1 MLCAGHRQPHTPCH
15 LLQRTTALR
24 VCGFVTVQNEK
35 SGAFLPSQDG
45 SRRLR
50 DPRAMRNDYGRLPY
64 HLAMRKGLTW
74 LGEMLDPSVP
84 VRCAPG
90 TCLQFAAAA
99 GAGTGWAYEQQQWA
113 SEQLPAAAVHRCV
126 G

>member
-1 MLCAGHRQPHTPCH
+1 MNLHAAGRAKEQLLSLLGFPCSCCSRCTTSIGCVFAAV
-15 LLQRTTALR
+15 LL
-24 VCGFVTVQNEK
+24 QNEK

-64 HLAMRKGLTW
+64 HLAMRKGLIW

-90 TCLQFAAAA
+90 TCCQFVTA
-99 GAGTGWAYEQQQWA
+99 QQW
-113 SEQLPAAAVHRCV
+113 STV
-126 G
+126 GY

>member
-1 MLCAGHRQPHTPCH
+1 MDWHQVDLLLLLSTVLVARRGPAVLDTP
-15 LLQRTTALR
+15 LLLLY
-24 VCGFVTVQNEK
+24 VVQNEK

-45 SRRLR
+45 ARRLR

-84 VRCAPG
+84 VRCA
-90 TCLQFAAAA
+90 AAAA
-99 GAGTGWAYEQQQWA
+99 ELQ
-113 SEQLPAAAVHRCV
+113 HD
-126 G
+126 

>member
-1 MLCAGHRQPHTPCH
+1 M
-15 LLQRTTALR
+15 
-24 VCGFVTVQNEK
+24 QNEK
-35 SGAFLPSQDG
+35 SGAFLPSADG

-84 VRCAPG
+84 VRCACTVKNQNLQRMHWQG
-90 TCLQFAAAA
+90 STTCSVVHACDNYRHVI
-99 GAGTGWAYEQQQWA
+99 GVMMSVRHGVMVSVRHGY
-113 SEQLPAAAVHRCV
+113 AVW
-126 G
+126 GS

>member
-1 MLCAGHRQPHTPCH
+1 MLSIRLPHVPAAM
-15 LLQRTTALR
+15 LL
-24 VCGFVTVQNEK
+24 QNEK
-35 SGAFLPSQDG
+35 SGAFLPSLDG

-84 VRCAPG
+84 VRYVASVCVSDVG
-90 TCLQFAAAA
+90 TGGVLCCQDLGQHQTHGMMAAQRMYVAA
-99 GAGTGWAYEQQQWA
+99 GRSST
-113 SEQLPAAAVHRCV
+113 AARCV
-126 G
+126 PSAGSC

>member
-1 MLCAGHRQPHTPCH
+1 M
-15 LLQRTTALR
+15 
-24 VCGFVTVQNEK
+24 
-35 SGAFLPSQDG
+35 PSQDG

-84 VRCAPG
+84 VRW
-90 TCLQFAAAA
+90 AAAA
-99 GAGTGWAYEQQQWA
+99 A
-113 SEQLPAAAVHRCV
+113 
-126 G
+126 